1 MSSLPR
7 AASVFADSKPHYAL
21 LDGLRGVAA
30 LIVIVYHVFEC
41 FSWSPAPHGY
51 LAVDFF
57 FVLSGF
63 VIGYAYDDRW
73 GRSLTTRSFFRRR
86 LIRLHPMVVLG
97 ALIGA
102 VCFVLQG
109 SVKWDG
115 QHVATS
121 FVLFAL
127 LMNMLMLPLPVG
139 ARADVRGN
147 GELFPLNGPNW
158 SLFFEYVGNILYA
171 LLLRRLPTLGLALVC
186 IASGAGLTWIA
197 VSDGCL
203 GVGWSMI
210 DGGLWS
216 GFVRML
222 FPYSAGMLLARLL
235 TLRRHSKAASSASSA
250 WFIGASAALLLV
262 AIAPLCFGELPAWAK
277 GLYDACCAVF
287 LFPAIVWL
295 VAVKTSSSESPIVRF
310 LGDVSYPLYAVHY
323 PLMYLFYAHIGFSG
337 GPVPI
342 ETLFSVWP
350 VALALPF
357 ACLLLGWLSLR
368 CYDIP
373 VRRWLARH
381 A

>member
-86 LIRLHPMVVLG
+86 LIRLHPMVVMG
-97 ALIGA
+97 AMIGA

-171 LLLRRLPTLGLALVC
+171 LLLRRAVPKSLWHHRLRLAADGLLAL
-186 IASGAGLTWIA
+186 INGS
-197 VSDGCL
+197 
-203 GVGWSMI
+203 
-210 DGGLWS
+210 
-216 GFVRML
+216 
-222 FPYSAGMLLARLL
+222 
-235 TLRRHSKAASSASSA
+235 
-250 WFIGASAALLLV
+250 
-262 AIAPLCFGELPAWAK
+262 
-277 GLYDACCAVF
+277 
-287 LFPAIVWL
+287 
-295 VAVKTSSSESPIVRF
+295 
-310 LGDVSYPLYAVHY
+310 
-323 PLMYLFYAHIGFSG
+323 
-337 GPVPI
+337 
-342 ETLFSVWP
+342 
-350 VALALPF
+350 
-357 ACLLLGWLSLR
+357 
-368 CYDIP
+368 
-373 VRRWLARH
+373 
-381 A
+381 